1 MEVLGALRQLWVLPE
16 RADPYMCWNKHQSLV
31 RLEQGFNS
39 RAKCFGCLDR
49 LGVLKGVHEYSV
61 FPQRFVYMDAVS
73 GEVLTPIDFGK
84 SFQDR
89 YGYPYIVLHRSDLHK
104 VLLDACLKKKNITL
118 HTNQQVI
125 SVQSQSDKK
134 ARVICQDGTTYIAE
148 ALVGADGLWSK
159 TRQLF
164 SDDKPVC
171 SEFVA
176 YRGTIPMSESHS
188 VIGVNS
194 DDVLM
199 WIGPNLHL
207 VQYPVRR
214 GELYNQVVVFKSNH
228 YKEGSDDWG
237 TPEEMDERFSICCPQ
252 VRKASTFTQRQR
264 RWQMS
269 DRDPIHNWTSGNIT
283 MLGDA
288 AHPMLQYLAQGGCQ
302 ALEDAACLTEILLKE
317 PNIGNAFL
325 SYQQERIPRT
335 EKVQLTARTWSK
347 VIHTEDPITK
357 ALRNIVM
364 NQRKSDDYTYLD
376 WLYTQR
382 YM

>member
-1 MEVLGALRQLWVLPE
+1 MG
-16 RADPYMCWNKHQSLV
+16 
-31 RLEQGFNS
+31 
-39 RAKCFGCLDR
+39 
-49 LGVLKGVHEYSV
+49 
-61 FPQRFVYMDAVS
+61 RF
-73 GEVLTPIDFGK
+73 
-84 SFQDR
+84 
-89 YGYPYIVLHRSDLHK
+89 
-104 VLLDACLKKKNITL
+104 
-118 HTNQQVI
+118 
-125 SVQSQSDKK
+125 
-134 ARVICQDGTTYIAE
+134 YIAE

-188 VIGVNS
+188 AIDVNP

-214 GELYNQVVVFKSNH
+214 GELYNQVVVFKSNQ

-237 TPEEMDERFSICCPQ
+237 TPEEMDEHFSVCCPQ
-252 VRKASTFTQRQR
+252 VRKAATFIQRQR
-264 RWQMS
+264 RWPMY

-283 MLGDA
+283 LLGDA

-317 PNIGNAFL
+317 SDIENAFR
-325 SYQQERIPRT
+325 SYQQDRIPRT

-347 VIHTEDPITK
+347 VIHTEDTITK
-357 ALRNIVM
+357 NLRNIVM
-364 NQRKSDDYTYLD
+364 NQRKSNDYSYLD
-376 WLYTQR
+376 WLYKQR
-382 YM
+382 YLSEVKV